1 MVIEDGVVD
10 PVKTTHQ
17 GAHLNS
23 VIVSKACKVVMIT
36 ALGFGCTTPTYVV
49 RVPSGIPEHDVPD
62 QYGYLV
68 WKFMRNLN
76 TTFTRLFH
84 GQLPCRVNTGRN
96 INYLR
101 LCSEHEECLANII

>member
-10 PVKTTHQ
+10 PLKTTHQ

-23 VIVSKACKVVMIT
+23 VIVSKACGVVA
-36 ALGFGCTTPTYVV
+36 ALGFGCTTPTSIV
-49 RVPSGIPEHDVPD
+49 RVPSGIPEHAVPD

-68 WKFMRNLN
+68 WKFMRDLN

-84 GQLPCRVNTGRN
+84 GQLPCQVNTGGN

-101 LCSEHEECLANII
+101 LCSEGCLAKII